1 MSKLNIWTVDEYY
14 NKMKEYFSS
23 KEKQGDKVIKIIAPG
38 NLGGGYHYWI
48 KPSLLP
54 FEKQVDI
61 WWNYEPLM
69 RRYFSSKEELE
80 KEMNPEIKNA
90 HGFSLRWLF
99 REDEI
104 VYQIHAIIGNV
115 NDFVNELKR
124 LQDGEYLMG
133 FKMDPFT
140 YVKKLPTK
148 KGYDGEEYI
157 DSKSPDL
164 KVIDNY
170 RVFWEEITPEQFLQ
184 EEKLYTDEKTH
195 KDYKDDLVENWEMK
209 KDTIK
214 FFKKHTDFK
223 YD

>member
-1 MSKLNIWTVDEYY
+1 MKELNIWTVDEYY
-14 NKMKEYFSS
+14 EKMKEYFSS
-23 KEKQGDKVIKIIAPG
+23 KEQQGDKVIKIIAPG
-38 NLGGGYHYWI
+38 GGGYHYWV

-54 FEKQVDI
+54 FDKQVDI

-69 RRYFSSKEELE
+69 HRYFNSREELE
-80 KEMNPEIKNA
+80 KEMNPELKNA

-99 REDEI
+99 REDEV
-104 VYQIHAIIGNV
+104 VYQICAIIGE
-115 NDFVNELKR
+115 VNEFIDSLKEI
-124 LQDGEYLMG
+124 QDEEYLMG

-140 YVKKLPTK
+140 YIGKLPIK

-164 KVIDNY
+164 KVVDNY

-184 EEKLYTDEKTH
+184 EEKLYTDENTH
-195 KDYKDDLVENWEMK
+195 ETYSDDIINNYKMNKDIIE
-209 KDTIK
+209 

>member
-1 MSKLNIWTVDEYY
+1 MKELNIWTVDEYY
-14 NKMKEYFSS
+14 EKMKEYFSA
-23 KEKQGDKVIKIIAPG
+23 KEQQGDKVIKIIAPG

-48 KPSLLP
+48 KPSLMP
-54 FEKQVDI
+54 FGKQVDI

-69 RRYFSSKEELE
+69 HRYFSSKEELE
-80 KEMNPEIKNA
+80 KEMNPELKNA

-104 VYQIHAIIGNV
+104 VYQICAIIGE
-115 NDFVNELKR
+115 VNEFIDDLKNT
-124 LQDGEYLMG
+124 QDGEYLMG
-133 FKMDPFT
+133 LKMDPFT
-140 YVKKLPTK
+140 YTGKLPVR

-164 KVIDNY
+164 KVVDNY

-184 EEKLYTDEKTH
+184 EEKLYTDENTH
-195 KDYKDDLVENWEMK
+195 KNYKDDLVDNWEMK
-209 KDTIK
+209 KDVVE

>member
-1 MSKLNIWTVDEYY
+1 MSKLNIWTVDKYY

-23 KEKQGDKVIKIIAPG
+23 KEKQGDKVIKIITPG

-48 KPSLLP
+48 KPSLMP

-69 RRYFSSKEELE
+69 HEYFSSKEELE
-80 KEMNPEIKNA
+80 KEMNPELKNA

-104 VYQIHAIIGNV
+104 VYQICAIIGE
-115 NDFVNELKR
+115 VNEFIDDLKNT
-124 LQDGEYLMG
+124 QDGEYLMG

-140 YVKKLPTK
+140 YTGKLPVR
-148 KGYDGEEYI
+148 KGYNGEEYI

-164 KVIDNY
+164 KVVDNY

-184 EEKLYTDEKTH
+184 EEKLYTDENTH
-195 KDYKDDLVENWEMK
+195 KNYKDDLVENYEMN
-209 KDTIK
+209 KDIIE